1 MVNSRRKFKK
11 TRNTT
16 KTSFSQAS
24 MEDSDHHSTQ
34 SGALVGSSDD
44 LLTEILLRLPVT
56 SILRFKSVSK
66 HWRLLLIHRH
76 FTRRYDIDNHSKS
89 PGLFGCNTY
98 VPYDVDNP
106 STPPFSNLGSY
117 FDRPRVKIVQSCN
130 GLLLCSTHGPKG
142 SKAAPR
148 YYVFNPTTKQ
158 LALIP
163 PIHESLKVRK
173 TIRFMGL
180 AYHQT
185 DCVHYKVVCIRSLE
199 PDRDLFQI
207 QIYSSD
213 TREWKISIETFSASS
228 HVFQQGVYWN
238 GAVYWV
244 TKYHKYLYFKL
255 DVEKLQM
262 MPLPMRFGVRLH
274 VIATYFGESRGRL
287 HLIAY
292 RNHLDYRLRL
302 NVYEMFSGHSSWF
315 VRYQV
320 DLNALPAGAFPDIIS
335 PYGVSYE
342 FKVIDVVRGEEEE
355 DTFVVLKIREKIM
368 KYNVH
373 DQSFKHIYSLPRP
386 SCFRENSFHR
396 YTETLTSF

>member
-1 MVNSRRKFKK
+1 MVNSRRTFKK
-11 TRNTT
+11 TRNTP
-16 KTSFSQAS
+16 KTCF
-24 MEDSDHHSTQ
+24 MEDSDHHSTE

-56 SILRFKSVSK
+56 SIIRFKSVSK
-66 HWRLLLIHRH
+66 HWHMLLSHRH
-76 FTRRYDIDNHSKS
+76 FTRRYDINNHSKS
-89 PGLFGCNTY
+89 PGLFGCNAY

-106 STPPFSNLGSY
+106 STPPFSSLGSY
-117 FDRPRVKIVQSCN
+117 FDRPRVRIVQSCN

-142 SKAAPR
+142 SKAAPM

-163 PIHESLKVRK
+163 PIHKSLKVRK

-180 AYHQT
+180 AYHQK
-185 DCVHYKVVCIRSLE
+185 DCPHYKVVCVRRLE

-213 TREWKISIETFSASS
+213 TREWKISIETVYVRS

-244 TKYHKYLYFKL
+244 TEYPRYLYFKL

-262 MPLPMRFGVRLH
+262 IPLPRSSQILLK
-274 VIATYFGESRGRL
+274 AYFGESRGRL

-292 RNHLDYRLRL
+292 KNHQDYSLRL

-315 VRYQV
+315 VKYQV
-320 DLNALPAGAFPDIIS
+320 DLNALPGAFPDIIS
-335 PYGVSYE
+335 RYGFSYD
-342 FKVIDVVRGEEEE
+342 FKVIDVVRGEEEEEE
-355 DTFVVLKIREKIM
+355 DTFVVLKIREKII

-373 DQSFKHIYSLPRP
+373 DKSFKHIYSLPRP

-396 YTETLTSF
+396 YTETLSSF

>member
-1 MVNSRRKFKK
+1 MVNSRHKLKK
-11 TRNTT
+11 ARNTP
-16 KTSFSQAS
+16 KTCFS

-44 LLTEILLRLPVT
+44 LLTEIFLRLPVT

-66 HWRLLLIHRH
+66 HWRLLLSHRH
-76 FTRRYDIDNHSKS
+76 FTQRYDINNHSKS

-106 STPPFSNLGSY
+106 STPPFSSLGSY
-117 FDRPRVKIVQSCN
+117 FDRPRVRIVQSCN

-142 SKAAPR
+142 SKAAPK

-158 LALIP
+158 LAFIP

-199 PDRDLFQI
+199 PDDRDLFQI

-213 TREWKISIETFSASS
+213 TREWKISIETFSVPS
-228 HVFQQGVYWN
+228 HIFQQGVYWN

-244 TKYHKYLYFKL
+244 TEYYKYLYFKL
-255 DVEKLQM
+255 DAEKLQTL
-262 MPLPMRFGVRLH
+262 PLPRSSQILLK
-274 VIATYFGESRGRL
+274 TYFGESGGRL

-292 RNHLDYRLRL
+292 KNHQDYRLHL
-302 NVYEMFSGHSSWF
+302 NVYEMFSDHSSWF
-315 VRYQV
+315 VKYQV
-320 DLNALPAGAFPDIIS
+320 VLNALPRAFPDIIS
-335 PYGVSYE
+335 RYGFSYD
-342 FKVIDVVRGEEEE
+342 FKVIDVVRGEEE
-355 DTFVVLKIREKIM
+355 DTFVVLKIREKII

-373 DQSFKHIYSLPRP
+373 EKSFKHIYSLPRP
-386 SCFRENSFHR
+386 NCFHENSFHR
-396 YTETLTSF
+396 YTETLSSF

>member
-11 TRNTT
+11 TRNTP
-16 KTSFSQAS
+16 KTCFS

-66 HWRLLLIHRH
+66 HWRLLLSDRH
-76 FTRRYDIDNHSKS
+76 FTQRYDINNLSKS
-89 PGLFGCNTY
+89 PGLFAGDVY
-98 VPYDVDNP
+98 VPYDVENP
-106 STPPFSNLGSY
+106 SPPPCSNLGSY
-117 FDRPRVKIVQSCN
+117 FDRPRVRIMQSCN

-142 SKAAPR
+142 SKGAPR

-158 LALIP
+158 LALIS
-163 PIHESLKVRK
+163 PIHKSLKVCK

-185 DCVHYKVVCIRSLE
+185 DCPQYKVVCVRCLE

-213 TREWKISIETFSASS
+213 TREWKISIKTFSAGTGS

-238 GAVYWV
+238 GAVYWT

-262 MPLPMRFGVRLH
+262 QPLPMR
-274 VIATYFGESRGRL
+274 SRGRL
-287 HLIAY
+287 HLIATY
-292 RNHLDYRLRL
+292 FRESRGCLHLIPYHNHQDYRLPL
-302 NVYEMFSGHSSWF
+302 NVYEMFSDHSSWF
-315 VRYQV
+315 VKYQV
-320 DLNALPAGAFPDIIS
+320 VLNAIPRAFPDIIS
-335 PYGVSYE
+335 RYAFSYD
-342 FKVIDVVRGEEEE
+342 FKVIDLVRGEEEEE
-355 DTFVVLKIREKIM
+355 DTFVVLKIRENII

-373 DQSFKHIYSLPRP
+373 DKSFKHIYSLPRP
-386 SCFRENSFHR
+386 SCFHENSFHR
-396 YTETLTSF
+396 YTETLSSF